1 MAYLIIDAHTHL
13 WDELSGE
20 VEGYEVKSLGGGK
33 ATFKG
38 EVRQMMP
45 PYMLDGRNTAELFIS
60 NMDYDSVSAA
70 VITQEFIDGNQ
81 NDYLLKVKNKYGTRL
96 KIAGLCDFRI
106 PGFLSKVKEMCRV
119 GFDCIKVPAQW
130 LASMPKRVY
139 LTNTEMLKAFEI
151 MERNNIILSI
161 DLAEGDIQ
169 VEEMKRII
177 YRYPDLKIAIG
188 HFGMVNRPGFESQ
201 ILLAQ
206 NKNVMIESG
215 GITWLFHNE
224 FYPYN
229 GAVDSIKKA
238 ISLVG
243 VDKLMWGSDYPRTM
257 AAITYRMSYDF
268 IIKSE
273 VLSSDE
279 KASILGENA
288 KKFYGFKDLEQ
299 PKHYKNMVED

>member
-1 MAYLIIDAHTHL
+1 MGYLIIDAHAHL
-13 WDELSGE
+13 WDKLSGK
-20 VEGYEVKSLGGGK
+20 VEGYDVKSLGSGK

-60 NMDYDSVSAA
+60 NMDYDCVAAA

-81 NDYLLKVKNKYGTRL
+81 NEYLLKVKENYGTRF

-106 PGFLSKVKEMCRV
+106 AGFLPEVKEMCKG

-130 LASMPKRVY
+130 LVSTDKRVY
-139 LTNTEMLKAFEI
+139 LTDTEMLKAFEV
-151 MERNNIILSI
+151 MERSNIILSI
-161 DLAEGDIQ
+161 DLAEGETQ
-169 VEEMKRII
+169 VEEMKKII
-177 YRYPDLKIAIG
+177 YRFPELKIAIG

-201 ILLAQ
+201 ILLAK

-215 GITWLFHNE
+215 GITWLYHNE
-224 FYPYN
+224 FYPYVS
-229 GAVDSIKKA
+229 AVKAIKKA
-238 ISLVG
+238 IAMVG
-243 VDKLMWGSDYPRTM
+243 VEKLMWGSDYPRTM
-257 AAITYRMSYDF
+257 TAITYRMSYDF

-273 VLSSDE
+273 VLSQAE

-288 KKFYGFKDLEQ
+288 KRFYGFEDLKI
-299 PKHYKNMVED
+299 PKYFKNMVE